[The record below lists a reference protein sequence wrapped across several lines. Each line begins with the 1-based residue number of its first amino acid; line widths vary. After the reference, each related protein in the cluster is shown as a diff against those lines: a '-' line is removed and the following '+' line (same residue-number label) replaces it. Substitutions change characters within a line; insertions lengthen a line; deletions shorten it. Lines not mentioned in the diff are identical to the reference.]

1 VKLKDVFS
9 RTKSVSLKKYRI
21 DWDKQSKSKFQFN
34 IKQFFKQYWEYDN
47 CVEEFPVLGT
57 KLNCDLINFDKMF
70 AVEAD
75 GNFHNTF
82 SKFHHKNRIGF
93 LNSLRRDQKKD
104 EWLQNNGFFIIRINE
119 NDIKNLSLEWVQN
132 TFNIDIQTKYH
143 FNQEYVES
151 SND

>member
-21 DWDKQSKSKFQFN
+21 DWDKESKSKFQFN
-34 IKQFFKQYWEYDN
+34 IKQFFKQYWKYDN

-57 KLNCDLINFDKMF
+57 KLNCDLINFDKML

-82 SKFHHKNRIGF
+82 SKFHHKTRIGF
-93 LNSLRRDQKKD
+93 LNSLKRDQKKD

-143 FNQEYVES
+143 FNKEYVES

>member
-1 VKLKDVFS
+1 MKLKDVFS